1 MLMAEGFAKIAAIFF
16 TGIKAEDDDMTM
28 TRMMEGTEVRDATGS
43 KKEDRNNGGK
53 LSRGGGRGK
62 ELATYTRENTKR
74 IESEEEQKNTKERI
88 LVKKQW

>member
-1 MLMAEGFAKIAAIFF
+1 MLMVEGFAKIAAIFF

-53 LSRGGGRGK
+53 LSRGGGGEGRNSQHTHEKTLK
-62 ELATYTRENTKR
+62 E
-74 IESEEEQKNTKERI
+74 
-88 LVKKQW
+88 

>member
-1 MLMAEGFAKIAAIFF
+1 MLMVEGFAKIAAIFF

-53 LSRGGGRGK
+53 LSGRV
-62 ELATYTRENTKR
+62 EREETHNIHTRKH
-74 IESEEEQKNTKERI
+74 
-88 LVKKQW
+88 